1 MLNTSSV
8 ERAKILIKEIAVE
21 NAVIDL
27 ENKIEND
34 IKESLD
40 NEQREYFLKEKI
52 RVIRGELGEKV
63 TGNVGGDLNIE
74 SKQDKKHYEIL
85 FGQRVERDEQQ
96 EYKHGNFDVV
106 SARKREHNGK
116 HRVNERKKRGN
127 RVGSVLLRKVVNHH
141 DGCAF

>member
-52 RVIRGELGEKV
+52 RVIRGELGE
-63 TGNVGGDLNIE
+63 TN
-74 SKQDKKHYEIL
+74 SKEEDISKLKEKLSNTVLYALRLEAVNNKML
-85 FGQRVERDEQQ
+85 F
-96 EYKHGNFDVV
+96 YTKF
-106 SARKREHNGK
+106 SL
-116 HRVNERKKRGN
+116 
-127 RVGSVLLRKVVNHH
+127 SSYYTSSI
-141 DGCAF
+141 